1 MARESV
7 RRVEREAPSEDE
19 AASLAEAESV
29 EPVPASGLPV
39 LERQGGDRESETTLD
54 DGERASGFVQR
65 TPNRGRPSVPS
76 PDFRYVALVR
86 TTRHGRERAALVGA
100 LMGLGFSVCAGLHAL
115 PLVGISLAGAVS
127 GLFANALVPVG
138 RDGPLL
144 ALVPWGVLVE
154 SDEAPRALLWAS
166 VRHVK
171 VDMAHGRDGG
181 NTTTL
186 ASFVTVQTERESF
199 FGTTPGAAPLDRLE
213 AHLEAYAREQAT
225 PLSLD
230 LDATVPCDP
239 TEADCERLVA
249 VARSWVDSGAA
260 HDRLGLRAASYR
272 KATAHAPTERAVEV
286 LREVLREP
294 PEALDARGFAAV
306 VAVELGATELVDDL
320 LALVQTP
327 HPMVAALAKQ
337 AALLLGASSSRVGS
351 LEEVAP
357 FLLAEDER
365 AIREWAARKGHLCE
379 SSPAAW

>member
-7 RRVEREAPSEDE
+7 RRVDREEPSDADHPFVPKDEIRGLELADERE
-19 AASLAEAESV
+19 
-29 EPVPASGLPV
+29 
-39 LERQGGDRESETTLD
+39 LERDEKAEREEPLD
-54 DGERASGFVQR
+54 EGERASGFVQR
-65 TPNRGRPSVPS
+65 TSNGGRAVVPS

-100 LMGLGFSVCAGLHAL
+100 LVGFGFSVCAGLSTL
-115 PLVGISLAGAVS
+115 PVFGLALAGAVS

-154 SDEAPRALLWAS
+154 SEEAPRALLWSS
-166 VRHVK
+166 VKQVK

-186 ASFVTVQTERESF
+186 ASYVTVQTDRESF

-213 AHLEAYAREQAT
+213 AHLEAYASEQGT

-230 LDATVPCDP
+230 LDGTVPCDP
-239 TEADCERLVA
+239 SEPDGERLVA
-249 VARSWVDSGAA
+249 IARSWVDSGAA

-272 KATAHAPTERAVEV
+272 RATAHAPTDRAVEV
-286 LREVLREP
+286 LREILRER
-294 PEALDARGFAAV
+294 PEGLDARGFAAV

-320 LALVQTP
+320 VALVQTP

-351 LEEVAP
+351 LDEVAP
-357 FLLAEDER
+357 FLHAQDEH